1 MSLEA
6 TIQENTAALRD
17 LIAALSHGIPT
28 TAAQVAAVVAE
39 IPALVNEVETEKSA
53 PAKKTKAAAIQ
64 EQPTPTASASS
75 ESSSSGTAETEA
87 PTYQDAAGAI
97 TKLSRTKGR
106 DAAVALLT
114 KFGAAKLPE
123 VKPEQFA
130 AIIADANEAMGA

>member
-17 LIAALSHGIPT
+17 LIAVLANGATP
-28 TAAQVAAVVAE
+28 TAAQVAAVVTEAKAE
-39 IPALVNEVETEKSA
+39 KVEK
-53 PAKKTKAAAIQ
+53 PAKKTQAAATQ
-64 EQPTPTASASS
+64 ESPTPTASDNSA
-75 ESSSSGTAETEA
+75 SSSSATQEPDVAA

-114 KFGAAKLPE
+114 KFGAAKLPD

-130 AIIADANEAMGA
+130 EVIQAATAAMEG

>member
-17 LIAALSHGIPT
+17 LIAVLANGATP
-28 TAAQVAAVVAE
+28 TAAQVAAVVTEAKAE
-39 IPALVNEVETEKSA
+39 KVEKSA
-53 PAKKTKAAAIQ
+53 KKTQAAATQ
-64 EQPTPTASASS
+64 ESPTPTASDNSASS
-75 ESSSSGTAETEA
+75 LSATQEPDAAA

-114 KFGAAKLPE
+114 KFGAAKLPD

-130 AIIADANEAMGA
+130 EVIQAATAAMEG

>member
-17 LIAALSHGIPT
+17 LIAVLAKGATP
-28 TAAQVAAVVAE
+28 TAAQVEAVATEAKAE
-39 IPALVNEVETEKSA
+39 KAS
-53 PAKKTKAAAIQ
+53 AKKTQAAATQ
-64 EQPTPTASASS
+64 ELPTPTASDNSASS
-75 ESSSSGTAETEA
+75 SPATPAAEPELQATN

-114 KFGAAKLPE
+114 KFGAAKLPD

-130 AIIADANEAMGA
+130 AVIAAANIAMGE